1 MLSVLSAVLLVVD
14 DLGFFAEIAAA
25 VVRNPGLIQLA
36 DEQRDPLIP
45 VVFLDLDEEI
55 SAPADLLNTYPQSV
69 FLVNGQIILNI
80 KNPSVADCFEERRGA
95 FDPCR
100 VIAGNFADFDI
111 DIALPQDIA
120 VLQEL

>member
-55 SAPADLLNTYPQSV
+55 SAPADLLNTYSQSV
-69 FLVNGQIILNI
+69 FLVNGQFAASLL
-80 KNPSVADCFEERRGA
+80 
-95 FDPCR
+95 
-100 VIAGNFADFDI
+100 VIMPTDW
-111 DIALPQDIA
+111 
-120 VLQEL
+120 